1 MNEKELKEIRRR
13 FRPDKCNI
21 RNIRGCFVNDKGEI
35 VTEFDQS
42 LAVTSN
48 DETERILGI
57 MKKALSGRLKKN
69 LIDINFTIAQV
80 EESEEHSL
88 LMRMKKSFFS
98 QNSLN
103 CRKQSPIH

>member
-21 RNIRGCFVNDKGEI
+21 HNIRGCFVNDKGEI
-35 VTEFDQS
+35 VTEFNQS
-42 LAVTSN
+42 LALTSN

-69 LIDINFTIAQV
+69 LLDINFTRAHAFDENEKIR
-80 EESEEHSL
+80 S
-88 LMRMKKSFFS
+88 R
-98 QNSLN
+98 
-103 CRKQSPIH
+103 RR